1 MAVGEVTRIA
11 DSVHGTV
18 ELSRS
23 EAAVIGTQAFQ
34 RLRGVKHLGLASL
47 VFPGADY
54 SRFAHGIGTLH
65 VTGRIVDQLSQRHGD
80 MVTDPDRRLY
90 RMAALLHDI
99 GHYPFSHT
107 FERALNDYYSGT
119 GLLQRKTG
127 ESDLP
132 QTSSSAGEELE
143 ETAPLAERWLHE
155 ELGRNVILNDAAI
168 REVLDAAEMDAEE
181 LASIIDRRQPPR
193 YANLVS
199 SDLDADRIDY
209 LMRTAKHSGLPYG
222 NVDLDYLLSQICLD
236 KDQHI
241 CFTQKGMRAAEHVL
255 LCRYFD
261 YQQVSYHKTVAGLEL
276 VLNDAV
282 GALLRLGELSCTPSD
297 LQAMISDGRW
307 FGFDDA
313 HVVAAMRRAAAMPE
327 LDDLDGKLFAAILD
341 RRPPKLVAERERLGA
356 ASAHREAFR
365 GLEHAAK
372 MRKQEWENRFGARF
386 YIWTQKD
393 TRLTKIGAS
402 VPASVLET
410 DADDE
415 SYDKLQQSVRIL
427 ASDNSSKPIQ
437 EYGRSLIS
445 ALSEQALYSLRVYAL
460 LSKDQEDLRHVIEA
474 SVNDDLGPTWQSPFH
489 R

>member
-1 MAVGEVTRIA
+1 VEATRIA

-54 SRFAHGIGTLH
+54 SRFAHGLGTLH
-65 VTGRIVDQLSQRHGD
+65 VTGRIVDRLAQRHPD
-80 MVTDPDRRLY
+80 LVTDADKRLY
-90 RMAALLHDI
+90 RMAALLHDV

-107 FERALNDYYSGT
+107 FERALNDYYSDT
-119 GLLQRKTG
+119 ELLQRKPSAG
-127 ESDLP
+127 DVQ
-132 QTSSSAGEELE
+132 QTSLPAEDVKDS
-143 ETAPLAERWLHE
+143 TPLAARWLHE
-155 ELGRNVILNDAAI
+155 ELGRNVILQDTAL
-168 REVLDAAEMDAEE
+168 REILDTEGIDAEE
-181 LASIIDRRQPPR
+181 LTRVIDRRQPPK

-209 LMRTAKHSGLPYG
+209 LMRTAKHTGLPYG

-236 KDQHI
+236 KDHRI

-255 LCRYFD
+255 LSRYFD

-282 GALLRLGELSCTPSD
+282 GVLLRLGLLACRPAD
-297 LQAMISDGRW
+297 LQAMIDDGRW
-307 FGFDDA
+307 YGFDDA
-313 HVVAAMRRAAAMPE
+313 HVIAAMRKALAELGLEDQERA
-327 LDDLDGKLFAAILD
+327 LFAAILD

-356 ASAHREAFR
+356 AAAHRAAFQ
-365 GLEHAAK
+365 GLEHSAK
-372 MRKQEWENRFGARF
+372 SRKQEWESRFGVRF

-402 VPASVLET
+402 VPASVLEVE
-410 DADDE
+410 ADEE
-415 SYDKLQQSVRIL
+415 SYDRLQQSVRIL
-427 ASDNSSKPIQ
+427 TDDNGSKPIQ

-445 ALSEQALYSLRVYAL
+445 ALSGQALYSLRVYAL
-460 LSKDQEDLRHVIEA
+460 LSRDQESLRSEIV
-474 SVNDDLGPTWQSPFH
+474 STVDSDLGPVWRLPFD
-489 R
+489 